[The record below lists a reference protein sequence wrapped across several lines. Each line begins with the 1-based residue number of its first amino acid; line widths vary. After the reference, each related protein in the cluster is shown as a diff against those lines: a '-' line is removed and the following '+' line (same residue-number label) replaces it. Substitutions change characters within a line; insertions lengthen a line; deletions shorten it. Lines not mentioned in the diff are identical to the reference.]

1 MSPTIIFVY
10 LYCHVCDSKYIF
22 LPLGYQIVIEKIIFV
37 MSYRRKRKMVTVYL
51 DTTDSILLLSKDKTF
66 HVLYYIL
73 IQMDSERNIW
83 YADKVHKRKIMDKL
97 EISPVTLDKHIS
109 SLKNR
114 KLILTTDARGRYRIN
129 TQLLST

>member
-1 MSPTIIFVY
+1 MA
-10 LYCHVCDSKYIF
+10 SKKKKCPYTNF
-22 LPLGYQIVIEKIIFV
+22 FYPFNLGLGPRAQL
-37 MSYRRKRKMVTVYL
+37 M
-51 DTTDSILLLSKDKTF
+51 LLLYEDITLIE
-66 HVLYYIL
+66 LYTRSYKEIL
-73 IQMDSERNIW
+73 
-83 YADKVHKRKIMDKL
+83 KVHKRKIMDKL